1 MDAARRLAVSRRCHF
16 PLPRTL
22 TRPGPRHGC
31 PRLATTMLSG
41 VIALLTMGDGRERPH
56 ASPDEPQQD
65 EPQQEVNELRL
76 RVRMRDVLL
85 TNESLAALPIAL
97 TVHLPCAFW
106 SPAVVEITGRV
117 PTADFRDDVVRLAK
131 RELSSWWRTGAETA
145 ARFVVEPLIGPRE
158 AAGTRGAASAITRE
172 VPEAWVRTC
181 SSPMMTGDR

>member
-1 MDAARRLAVSRRCHF
+1 
-16 PLPRTL
+16 
-22 TRPGPRHGC
+22 
-31 PRLATTMLSG
+31 MLSG

-56 ASPDEPQQD
+56 ASPDEPQQ
-65 EPQQEVNELRL
+65 EVNELRL
-76 RVRMRDVLL
+76 RVRMRDALL

-131 RELSSWWRTGAETA
+131 RELSRWRTGAQTA

-172 VPEAWVRTC
+172 APEAWVRTC
-181 SSPMMTGDR
+181 SSPI